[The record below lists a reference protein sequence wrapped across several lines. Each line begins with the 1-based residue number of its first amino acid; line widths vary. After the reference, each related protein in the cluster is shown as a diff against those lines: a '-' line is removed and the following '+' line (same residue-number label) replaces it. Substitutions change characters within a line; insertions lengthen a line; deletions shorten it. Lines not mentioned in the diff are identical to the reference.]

1 MKKHLTILTALSA
14 ALLLPTAALAQDAV
28 NTESNDGASSAVAP
42 ETAPAEAV
50 ASESASTEAPVET
63 NAPAQ
68 ASAPVDASGKTEA
81 QLKNE
86 KLEEA
91 QRRFNAGEV
100 GRYVYVPPE
109 KDESAVAADGETK
122 DSDDEE
128 KDDKSWHVFAE
139 ATFDLGLGAF
149 TKDEHARK
157 IRSRFAFKFGASY
170 KIPVIDVTIAAET
183 GFSQWMSKGG
193 SYAYGPANG
202 PYEFRWSDTT
212 VGLSRDIWTY
222 TDKENKFNVGFLADL
237 SFELPTS
244 KASINENLYTTI
256 MPTLGFTI
264 GLADLSF
271 LYTITYAHSFHEYT
285 STTYDPSEVDILS
298 RSTGNEIL
306 DAHHVAAGGVLPEI
320 ALVHEFALSYK
331 FIEQLSL
338 AVGFGFG
345 DIWSYDNGTIT
356 KDDEFVG
363 MYSKVGR
370 GHSQYSK
377 GTLNLIYT
385 PIPMLAFTLGM
396 SSTQPWKTADNK
408 TLRFPW
414 FDTVSPSKNLTKFLF
429 KIAFIY

>member
-42 ETAPAEAV
+42 ETAPAEAA

-109 KDESAVAADGETK
+109 KDESAVDADGETK

-128 KDDKSWHVFAE
+128 KDDKSWHVFAN

-157 IRSRFAFKFGASY
+157 IRSRFAFAFGASY
-170 KIPVIDVTIAAET
+170 TIPVIDVTIAAET
-183 GFSQWMSKGG
+183 GFSQWMSKAGG
-193 SYAYGPANG
+193 SNG
-202 PYEFRWSDTT
+202 KYEFRWADTT
-212 VGLSRDIWTY
+212 VGLSREIWSY
-222 TDKENKFNVGFLADL
+222 KDKDTKFNFDLAAGLD
-237 SFELPTS
+237 FTLPTS
-244 KASINENLYTTI
+244 KASISQNLYTTI
-256 MPTLGFTI
+256 APTLGFNI
-264 GLADLSF
+264 GLAGLSF
-271 LYTITYAHSFHEYT
+271 SYAITYAHSFHEYT
-285 STTYDPSEVDILS
+285 SSTYDPSEVDILS

-306 DAHHVAAGGVLPEI
+306 SAHDVAAGGVLPEI
-320 ALVHEFALSYK
+320 AVINEFALTYK
-331 FIEQLSL
+331 FIEQLAL
-338 AVGFGFG
+338 AVGLGFG

-377 GTLNLIYT
+377 GTLALTYT
-385 PIPMLAFTLGM
+385 PISYLSLTLGM
-396 SSTQPWKTADNK
+396 TSTQPWKTADNK
-408 TLRFPW
+408 TVRFPW
-414 FDTVSPSKNLTKFLF
+414 FDTVSPSKNYTKFLF
-429 KIAFIY
+429 NIAFIY